1 VTALSPADSQAH
13 EAVRG
18 IAQKEA
24 TAPATVPVSEGR
36 QPAASAAVRCGSGAG
51 IIAAAPFV
59 RRRLLQPALRMI
71 HFDFAS
77 VDENGRQQ
85 LPQRAS
91 GSTIAAAAGNI
102 AID

>member
-1 VTALSPADSQAH
+1 
-13 EAVRG
+13 
-18 IAQKEA
+18 
-24 TAPATVPVSEGR
+24 
-36 QPAASAAVRCGSGAG
+36 
-51 IIAAAPFV
+51 
-59 RRRLLQPALRMI
+59 MI